1 MLTLWLKPD
10 DAALKTGQ
18 LWQQELHTCEH
29 RCKNGEVILRH
40 PLRALVLLCALAM
53 LVAACGGTATS
64 GGSSTTATVAT
75 APVTLNVFAAA
86 SLSNSFKEIATKY
99 QAAHPNVKI
108 TYNFN
113 GSQLL
118 EQQISQGAAADV
130 FA

>member
-1 MLTLWLKPD
+1 M
-10 DAALKTGQ
+10 
-18 LWQQELHTCEH
+18 
-29 RCKNGEVILRH
+29 EVTLRH
-40 PLRALVLLCALAM
+40 PLRTLLLFCVLTM
-53 LVAACGGTATS
+53 LVAACGGTAAS
-64 GGSSTTATVAT
+64 GGSSPTAAP

-99 QAAHPNVKI
+99 QAAHPTIKI

-130 FA
+130 FASADVANMQK